1 MTATNKAKKKR
12 RESGWPS
19 SDSLDDLKVS
29 GPAKKLIERV
39 YRAHLKNGLIVQG
52 EAIPISDENRTIT
65 FTFDEKGRK
74 TSQEMYF
81 RENDS
86 HTNFY
91 NSEGY
96 EIRYENHKN
105 GKLTSYGE
113 NEYDEKGNRTKSMHY
128 HLEEGT
134 SSYYL
139 WEDYDENGNYRSYK
153 SFDKDGNLSETAW
166 LTYDEDGNKIEDIR
180 KKPDGTISYWGKST
194 YDKFGYATEQLT
206 LKPDGTVEHRRNTTY
221 SYDAD
226 GNLIGMDGR
235 PLNRRKL
242 EYKEM
247 EPDGYGNWTIKVGFH
262 KNAPVEIVRRNFE
275 YYGETGK
282 DTPIRPLDEAS
293 VAIPYKPAEKVK
305 DIYERH
311 SKIHYEIPV
320 MKKEKT
326 LHDASLSAEDAR
338 WIAEGST
345 AENFSAVRYYVA
357 RNNDVPSV
365 THYSAMDIEALALLH
380 ELQESLDATII
391 HAYDQDST
399 YADILP
405 NRFTVG
411 FPNPNYILQ
420 ATYVSVKKG
429 DYFYYAA
436 KSDHWDD
443 GYTRISQFSL
453 FRPSD
458 ASGRRDL
465 EFEES
470 IQNCIDIC
478 TIERDEDKPEISM
491 VEVQPDGKFKLSTY
505 PVNDSFVIRDLDMHY
520 GYGFEK
526 FHNELIERFRKE
538 TQGLVLFHGAPG
550 TGKTY
555 YIRHLLKKMTSYNK
569 VVIYMPP
576 NMVEWLV
583 DPKFLN
589 FLSKEISGYSR
600 QGLFCVLLIEDAEP
614 LLAVRHENGRV
625 QGISNLLNMTD
636 GLLNDMLK
644 MQIIC
649 TFNVKVKE
657 LDKALLRPG
666 RLIARKEFRP
676 MSVLDA
682 NRLAQQLGLKHQFT
696 KPATLAEVYSF
707 DKNKST
713 LIHDEGDKYLD
724 D

>member
-1 MTATNKAKKKR
+1 MNKAQKKKKA
-12 RESGWPS
+12 SGWPS
-19 SDSLDDLKVS
+19 TDTLEEMKVT
-29 GPAKKLIERV
+29 GPAKKLIQRV

-52 EAIPISDENRTIT
+52 EAIPVSDENRTIT

-74 TSQEMYF
+74 IAQEMHYMPS
-81 RENDS
+81 ES
-86 HTNFY
+86 HIEFFNPDGI
-91 NSEGY
+91 S
-96 EIRYENHKN
+96 IRHENHKG
-105 GKLTSYGE
+105 GKLISYSE
-113 NEYDEKGNRTKSMHY
+113 NELDENRNMIKSVH
-128 HLEEGT
+128 HNLEQGT
-134 SSYYL
+134 TTCYV
-139 WEDYDENGNYRSYK
+139 WEDYDENGNYRRYK
-153 SFDKDGNLSETAW
+153 SFDKDGNLAETTF
-166 LTYDEDGNKIEDIR
+166 LTYDEEGNRIEDIR
-180 KKPDGTISYWGKST
+180 KKPDGTTTFWVKST
-194 YDKFGYATEQLT
+194 YDKFGHATEQLF
-206 LKPDGTVEHRRNTTY
+206 LKADGTVDHKRTNTY
-221 SYDAD
+221 IYDAD
-226 GNLIGMDGR
+226 GKMIGMDGR
-235 PLNRRKL
+235 TFKRRKL
-242 EYKEM
+242 EYHEL

-262 KNAPVEIVRRNFE
+262 KNIPVELVRRNFE
-275 YYGETGK
+275 YYGDAGN

-293 VAIPYKPAEKVK
+293 IGIPYKPAEKVK
-305 DIYERH
+305 DIFERH
-311 SKIHYEIPV
+311 SKIHYETTV
-320 MKKEKT
+320 MKKEKI

-345 AENFSAVRYYVA
+345 PENFSAARYYVA

-365 THYSAMDIEALALLH
+365 THYSAMEIEALALLH
-380 ELQESLDATII
+380 ELQETLDATII
-391 HAYDQDST
+391 NAYDQDST

-411 FPNPNYILQ
+411 FPNPHYILQ
-420 ATYVSVKKG
+420 ASYVSVKKG
-429 DYFYYAA
+429 DYYYYPA
-436 KSDHWDD
+436 KLDYMNHWDD

-458 ASGRRDL
+458 ASGKRDI
-465 EFEES
+465 EFEEA
-470 IQNCIDIC
+470 IQNCIDVC

-491 VEVQPDGKFKLSTY
+491 IEVQSDGKFKLSVY

-526 FHNELIERFRKE
+526 FHDELIERFRKE

-636 GLLNDMLK
+636 GLLNDMLR